1 MKTKIPPPLIGL
13 TFILIN
19 YLSTF
24 LFESVSFPYQEIISL
39 LILSS
44 GFLIIVTAARL
55 FSRYKTIISPITP
68 EKSTSLVTEGV
79 FSFSRNPMYL
89 GMLIIITS
97 SSIFFATWV
106 GLLLIILF
114 IVIINFFQIEPEEK
128 MMRKLFGEE
137 YEAYTTKVRRWI

>member
-24 LFESVSFPYQEIISL
+24 LFESVSFQYQEIISL

>member
-24 LFESVSFPYQEIISL
+24 LFESVSFQYQDIISL